1 MDFTI
6 QNIINNYVDTH
17 IDEIV
22 SRLRVHMKDPAT
34 LEMVPYDPI
43 RHRGLLMLFVYEGVH
58 KIVDVS
64 PESLLESIL
73 IKEQEV
79 MDRVNAASEAVENLT
94 QLITDQ
100 EDSRAQAESL
110 RRAAEEAR
118 AAAEL
123 IRAASEGER
132 VQNENTRQ
140 SQEQARQ
147 DQESSRVEAEQSRSS
162 WYDVFKEMV
171 ENWFSSPTSGTG
183 IKERWETFK
192 SAADS
197 WKSLA
202 ESKFDTF
209 FGTNDDAGIQGLWKR
224 FFLKSQSD
232 FQGLTDEMNSQEQQ
246 RQDAEARRVSA
257 ESARSGNET
266 SRQNAEGQR
275 SDAETQRQNQELS
288 RQNQESSRQNN
299 ESTRQTQEGTRES
312 NESSRQSAERSR
324 AAAENER
331 EDAEDERV
339 EEFSRLKTESQAATS
354 SANNAALSAST
365 QAGRA
370 AQAAEN
376 ANAEAQNL
384 SGLKTDCLNA
394 TGAAQSAAQNAGE
407 KMTEIDALV
416 KTINGESS
424 AAPVRMTVSVL
435 DTISTKNKEQQRV
448 KVQLYPTYVM
458 QNVLYQKVSGSSVMV
473 NPSGVIIV
481 TGTGESVFW
490 IIPPQNTELWQQVSV
505 TVRGPRVRLSRSGKM
520 RLNGGRIR
528 IV

>member
-1 MDFTI
+1 MYQTNQAENEAFFVEI
-6 QNIINNYVDTH
+6 MPAFLEYVRQH
-17 IDEIV
+17 
-22 SRLRVHMKDPAT
+22 SAT
-34 LEMVPYDPI
+34 V
-43 RHRGLLMLFVYEGVH
+43 EGV
-58 KIVDVS
+58 
-64 PESLLESIL
+64 ELATSLQGISSMQCL
-73 IKEQEV
+73 QELGGV
-79 MDRVNAASEAVENLT
+79 VKVVRVPLSMMTYN
-94 QLITDQ
+94 
-100 EDSRAQAESL
+100 
-110 RRAAEEAR
+110 
-118 AAAEL
+118 
-123 IRAASEGER
+123 
-132 VQNENTRQ
+132 VQ
-140 SQEQARQ
+140 
-147 DQESSRVEAEQSRSS
+147 EAEQRANDAADAADMAAGRANTAAANANDKAALVTAAVLDIATEKAAATAAAQNANSKADLANSIYQTVKA
-162 WYDVFKEMV
+162 WYESI
-171 ENWFSSPTSGTG
+171 NPAWSTWFTATQSDWTTWFNARKAEWPEWYNG
-183 IKERWETFK
+183 IKSAYETWV
-192 SAADS
+192 AAAQQ
-197 WKSLA
+197 A
-202 ESKFDTF
+202 ET
-209 FGTNDDAGIQGLWKR
+209 A
-224 FFLKSQSD
+224 
-232 FQGLTDEMNSQEQQ
+232 
-246 RQDAEARRVSA
+246 RQTAEATRQGN
-257 ESARSGNET
+257 ESTRQTQETTRQGNET
-266 SRQNAEGQR
+266 TRQGN
-275 SDAETQRQNQELS
+275 ETTRQNQEAT
-288 RQNQESSRQNN
+288 RVGNETTRQNN

-324 AAAENER
+324 VSAENER
-331 EDAEDERV
+331 ESAEDDRV

-354 SANNAALSAST
+354 SANNAALAAST

-435 DTISTKNKEQQRV
+435 ETISTKNKEQQHV

-458 QNVLYQKVSGSSVMV
+458 QNVLYQKVSGSSVMI

-481 TGTGESVFW
+481 KGTGESVFW

>member
-1 MDFTI
+1 MDTSVQTFINKFLDEHYSEFLDRLATKI
-6 QNIINNYVDTH
+6 QEASTLPLVDYDALRHQAVLMQYVW
-17 IDEIV
+17 
-22 SRLRVHMKDPAT
+22 
-34 LEMVPYDPI
+34 
-43 RHRGLLMLFVYEGVH
+43 EGVH
-58 KIVDVS
+58 QVQAVKPDTY
-64 PESLLESIL
+64 LEQASTLVTAAVNRANTATQAAEDINSQISAAEAQRVLAETARDNAEDARAAAEIL
-73 IKEQEV
+73 
-79 MDRVNAASEAVENLT
+79 
-94 QLITDQ
+94 
-100 EDSRAQAESL
+100 RA
-110 RRAAEEAR
+110 AAEEAR
-118 AAAEL
+118 AQA
-123 IRAASEGER
+123 
-132 VQNENTRQ
+132 ENTRGTNEADRQ
-140 SQEQARQ
+140 TQETARQ
-147 DQESSRVEAEQSRSS
+147 TAESQRSS
-162 WYDVFKEMV
+162 WFSTFRATV
-171 ENWFSSPTSGTG
+171 ESWYSNENDPNNPG
-183 IKERWETFK
+183 IVQIWNSFK

-232 FQGLTDEMNSQEQQ
+232 FQ
-246 RQDAEARRVSA
+246 
-257 ESARSGNET
+257 
-266 SRQNAEGQR
+266 
-275 SDAETQRQNQELS
+275 
-288 RQNQESSRQNN
+288 
-299 ESTRQTQEGTRES
+299 
-312 NESSRQSAERSR
+312 
-324 AAAENER
+324 
-331 EDAEDERV
+331 
-339 EEFSRLKTESQAATS
+339 AATS
-354 SANNAALSAST
+354 SADNAALAAST

-370 AQAAEN
+370 AQAAEK

-435 DTISTKNKEQQRV
+435 ETISTKNKEQQHV

-458 QNVLYQKVSGSSVMV
+458 QNVLYQKVSGSSVMI
-473 NPSGVIIV
+473 NPSGVILV

>member
-1 MDFTI
+1 MYQTNQAENEAFFAMVLPAFLE
-6 QNIINNYVDTH
+6 YVRQH
-17 IDEIV
+17 A
-22 SRLRVHMKDPAT
+22 AT
-34 LEMVPYDPI
+34 V
-43 RHRGLLMLFVYEGVH
+43 EGVELATSLQGISSMQCLQELGGVV
-58 KIVDVS
+58 KVVRVPLSMMTYNVS
-64 PESLLESIL
+64 QA
-73 IKEQEV
+73 EQRAN
-79 MDRVNAASEAVENLT
+79 DAADAADAAAGRANTAASNANDKAALVTEAVLDIAAEKAAATAAAQNANGKADLANSIYQTVKAWYESVNPAWSTWFTAT
-94 QLITDQ
+94 QSDWTTWFNARKAEWPEWYNGIKSAYETWVAAAQ
-100 EDSRAQAESL
+100 QAETA
-110 RRAAEEAR
+110 RQTAEA
-118 AAAEL
+118 
-123 IRAASEGER
+123 
-132 VQNENTRQ
+132 TRQ
-140 SQEQARQ
+140 GNESTRQTQETTRQ
-147 DQESSRVEAEQSRSS
+147 
-162 WYDVFKEMV
+162 
-171 ENWFSSPTSGTG
+171 
-183 IKERWETFK
+183 
-192 SAADS
+192 
-197 WKSLA
+197 
-202 ESKFDTF
+202 
-209 FGTNDDAGIQGLWKR
+209 
-224 FFLKSQSD
+224 
-232 FQGLTDEMNSQEQQ
+232 
-246 RQDAEARRVSA
+246 
-257 ESARSGNET
+257 GNET
-266 SRQNAEGQR
+266 TRQGN
-275 SDAETQRQNQELS
+275 ETTRQNQEAT
-288 RQNQESSRQNN
+288 RVGNETTRQNN

-324 AAAENER
+324 VSAENER
-331 EDAEDERV
+331 ESAEDDRV

-354 SANNAALSAST
+354 SANNAALAAST

>member
-1 MDFTI
+1 MYQTNQAENEAFFAMVLPAFLE
-6 QNIINNYVDTH
+6 YVRQH
-17 IDEIV
+17 A
-22 SRLRVHMKDPAT
+22 AT
-34 LEMVPYDPI
+34 V
-43 RHRGLLMLFVYEGVH
+43 EGV
-58 KIVDVS
+58 
-64 PESLLESIL
+64 ELATSLQGISSMQCL
-73 IKEQEV
+73 QELGGV
-79 MDRVNAASEAVENLT
+79 VKVVRVPLSMMTYNVN
-94 QLITDQ
+94 
-100 EDSRAQAESL
+100 
-110 RRAAEEAR
+110 
-118 AAAEL
+118 
-123 IRAASEGER
+123 
-132 VQNENTRQ
+132 
-140 SQEQARQ
+140 
-147 DQESSRVEAEQSRSS
+147 EAEQRANDAADAADAAAGRANTAAANANDKAALVTAAVLDIATEKAAATAAAQNANSKADLANSIYQTVKT
-162 WYDVFKEMV
+162 WYESVDPAWST
-171 ENWFSSPTSGTG
+171 WFTATQSDWTTWFNARKAEWPEWYNG
-183 IKERWETFK
+183 IKSAYETWV
-192 SAADS
+192 AAAQQ
-197 WKSLA
+197 A
-202 ESKFDTF
+202 ET
-209 FGTNDDAGIQGLWKR
+209 A
-224 FFLKSQSD
+224 
-232 FQGLTDEMNSQEQQ
+232 
-246 RQDAEARRVSA
+246 RQTAEATRQGN
-257 ESARSGNET
+257 ESTRQTQETTRQGNET
-266 SRQNAEGQR
+266 TRQGN
-275 SDAETQRQNQELS
+275 ETTRQNQEAT
-288 RQNQESSRQNN
+288 RVGNETTRQNN

-331 EDAEDERV
+331 EDAEDDRV

-354 SANNAALSAST
+354 SANNAALAAST
-365 QAGRA
+365 QSGRA

-394 TGAAQSAAQNAGE
+394 TGAAQSAAQDAGE

>member
-17 IDEIV
+17 IDEII

-132 VQNENTRQ
+132 VRNENTRQ

-162 WYDVFKEMV
+162 WYDVFKETV

-232 FQGLTDEMNSQEQQ
+232 FQ
-246 RQDAEARRVSA
+246 
-257 ESARSGNET
+257 
-266 SRQNAEGQR
+266 
-275 SDAETQRQNQELS
+275 
-288 RQNQESSRQNN
+288 
-299 ESTRQTQEGTRES
+299 
-312 NESSRQSAERSR
+312 
-324 AAAENER
+324 AAI
-331 EDAEDERV
+331 
-339 EEFSRLKTESQAATS
+339 S
-354 SANNAALSAST
+354 SANNAALAAST

-384 SGLKTDCLNA
+384 NGLKTDCLNA
-394 TGAAQSAAQNAGE
+394 TGAAQSAAQKAGE

-435 DTISTKNKEQQRV
+435 ETISTKNKEQQHV

-458 QNVLYQKVSGSSVMV
+458 QNVLYQKVSGSSVMI
-473 NPSGVIIV
+473 NPSGVILV

-490 IIPPQNTELWQQVSV
+490 IIPPQNTELWQQVNV
-505 TVRGPRVRLSRSGKM
+505 NVRGPRIRLSRSGKM
-520 RLNGGRIR
+520 RLNSGRIR

>member
-1 MDFTI
+1 MYQTNQAENEAFFAMVLPAFLE
-6 QNIINNYVDTH
+6 YVRQH
-17 IDEIV
+17 A
-22 SRLRVHMKDPAT
+22 AT
-34 LEMVPYDPI
+34 V
-43 RHRGLLMLFVYEGVH
+43 EGV
-58 KIVDVS
+58 
-64 PESLLESIL
+64 ELATSLQGISSMQCL
-73 IKEQEV
+73 QELGGV
-79 MDRVNAASEAVENLT
+79 VKVVRVPLSMMTYNVN
-94 QLITDQ
+94 
-100 EDSRAQAESL
+100 
-110 RRAAEEAR
+110 
-118 AAAEL
+118 
-123 IRAASEGER
+123 
-132 VQNENTRQ
+132 
-140 SQEQARQ
+140 
-147 DQESSRVEAEQSRSS
+147 EAEQRANDAADAADAAAGRANTAAANANDKAALVTAAVLDIATEKAAATAAAQSANSKADLANS
-162 WYDVFKEMV
+162 IYQTVKAWYESI
-171 ENWFSSPTSGTG
+171 NPAWSTWFTATQSDWTTWFNARKAEWPEWYNG
-183 IKERWETFK
+183 IKSAYETWV
-192 SAADS
+192 AAAQQ
-197 WKSLA
+197 A
-202 ESKFDTF
+202 ET
-209 FGTNDDAGIQGLWKR
+209 A
-224 FFLKSQSD
+224 
-232 FQGLTDEMNSQEQQ
+232 
-246 RQDAEARRVSA
+246 RQTAEATRQGN
-257 ESARSGNET
+257 ESTRQTQETTRQGNET
-266 SRQNAEGQR
+266 TRQGN
-275 SDAETQRQNQELS
+275 ETTRQNQEAT
-288 RQNQESSRQNN
+288 RVGNETTRQNN

-324 AAAENER
+324 VSAENER
-331 EDAEDERV
+331 ESAEDDRV

-354 SANNAALSAST
+354 SANNAALAAST

>member
-17 IDEIV
+17 IDEII

-132 VQNENTRQ
+132 VRNENTRQ

-162 WYDVFKEMV
+162 WYDVFKETV

-232 FQGLTDEMNSQEQQ
+232 FQ
-246 RQDAEARRVSA
+246 
-257 ESARSGNET
+257 
-266 SRQNAEGQR
+266 
-275 SDAETQRQNQELS
+275 
-288 RQNQESSRQNN
+288 
-299 ESTRQTQEGTRES
+299 
-312 NESSRQSAERSR
+312 
-324 AAAENER
+324 
-331 EDAEDERV
+331 
-339 EEFSRLKTESQAATS
+339 AATS
-354 SANNAALSAST
+354 SANNAALAAST

>member
-1 MDFTI
+1 MYQTNQAENEAFFAMVLPAFLE
-6 QNIINNYVDTH
+6 YVRQH
-17 IDEIV
+17 A
-22 SRLRVHMKDPAT
+22 AT
-34 LEMVPYDPI
+34 V
-43 RHRGLLMLFVYEGVH
+43 EGV
-58 KIVDVS
+58 
-64 PESLLESIL
+64 ELATSLQGISSMQCL
-73 IKEQEV
+73 QELGGV
-79 MDRVNAASEAVENLT
+79 VKVVRVPLSMMTYNVN
-94 QLITDQ
+94 
-100 EDSRAQAESL
+100 
-110 RRAAEEAR
+110 
-118 AAAEL
+118 
-123 IRAASEGER
+123 
-132 VQNENTRQ
+132 
-140 SQEQARQ
+140 
-147 DQESSRVEAEQSRSS
+147 EAEQRANDAADAADAAAGRANTAAANANDKAALVTAAVLDIATEKAAATAAAQNANSKADLANSIYQTVKT
-162 WYDVFKEMV
+162 WYESVDPAWST
-171 ENWFSSPTSGTG
+171 WFTATQSDWTTWFNARKAEWPEWYNG
-183 IKERWETFK
+183 IKSAYETWV
-192 SAADS
+192 AAAQQ
-197 WKSLA
+197 A
-202 ESKFDTF
+202 ET
-209 FGTNDDAGIQGLWKR
+209 A
-224 FFLKSQSD
+224 
-232 FQGLTDEMNSQEQQ
+232 
-246 RQDAEARRVSA
+246 RQTAEATRQGN
-257 ESARSGNET
+257 ESTRQTQETTRQGNET
-266 SRQNAEGQR
+266 TRQGN
-275 SDAETQRQNQELS
+275 ETTRQNQEAT
-288 RQNQESSRQNN
+288 RVGNETTRQNN

-331 EDAEDERV
+331 EDAEDDRV

-354 SANNAALSAST
+354 SANNAALAAST

>member
-17 IDEIV
+17 IDEII

-132 VQNENTRQ
+132 VRNENTRQ

-162 WYDVFKEMV
+162 WYDVFKETV

-232 FQGLTDEMNSQEQQ
+232 FQ
-246 RQDAEARRVSA
+246 
-257 ESARSGNET
+257 
-266 SRQNAEGQR
+266 
-275 SDAETQRQNQELS
+275 
-288 RQNQESSRQNN
+288 
-299 ESTRQTQEGTRES
+299 
-312 NESSRQSAERSR
+312 
-324 AAAENER
+324 AAI
-331 EDAEDERV
+331 
-339 EEFSRLKTESQAATS
+339 S
-354 SANNAALSAST
+354 SANNAALAAST

-384 SGLKTDCLNA
+384 NGLKTDCLNA

-435 DTISTKNKEQQRV
+435 ETISTKNKEQQHV

-458 QNVLYQKVSGSSVMV
+458 QNVLYQKVSGSSVMI
-473 NPSGVIIV
+473 NPSGVILV

-490 IIPPQNTELWQQVSV
+490 IIPPQNTELWQQVNV
-505 TVRGPRVRLSRSGKM
+505 NVRGPRIRLSRSGKM
-520 RLNGGRIR
+520 RLNSGRIR